1 MAIDFATFTKVAPH
15 VAAVRKPVLI
25 RGRHGVGKSEVVYQI
40 AEGLGMPVVERR
52 ASQMTEGDLV
62 GLPSTDGNV
71 TSFNPPDWFKTSCD
85 NPVILF
91 LDEVDR
97 ATIEVRQGIFELT
110 DSRKLNGH
118 ILHSDTL
125 IFAAVNG
132 GEHGDQYQV
141 GEMDPAE
148 LDRWTVF
155 DVEPTVEDW
164 LNWGKEKVDGMV
176 WDFINQNRIHLE
188 HTGDFEPN
196 KIYPS
201 RRSWVRLNQ
210 CFSGAGLLEED
221 GDISLLFPLA
231 VGFVGFEAAVSLK
244 DFIANYEWQVTIEN
258 ILDDGKIEMTG
269 KFGIN
274 DHNAMVEKME
284 SKEIFKAQLS
294 PERIENLAR
303 YFMVLPSE
311 VGMKL
316 WTVIGQGENENVIA
330 FHGSSV
336 GKKSISA
343 HLVELM
349 TGKNTN
355 ADEDSDNE

>member
-1 MAIDFATFTKVAPH
+1 
-15 VAAVRKPVLI
+15 
-25 RGRHGVGKSEVVYQI
+25 
-40 AEGLGMPVVERR
+40 
-52 ASQMTEGDLV
+52 
-62 GLPSTDGNV
+62 
-71 TSFNPPDWFKTSCD
+71 
-85 NPVILF
+85 
-91 LDEVDR
+91 
-97 ATIEVRQGIFELT
+97 
-110 DSRKLNGH
+110 
-118 ILHSDTL
+118 
-125 IFAAVNG
+125 
-132 GEHGDQYQV
+132 
-141 GEMDPAE
+141 
-148 LDRWTVF
+148 
-155 DVEPTVEDW
+155 
-164 LNWGKEKVDGMV
+164 
-176 WDFINQNRIHLE
+176 
-188 HTGDFEPN
+188 
-196 KIYPS
+196 
-201 RRSWVRLNQ
+201 
-210 CFSGAGLLEED
+210 
-221 GDISLLFPLA
+221 LFPLA

-258 ILDDGKIEMTG
+258 ILDDGKIDMTE

-349 TGKNTN
+349 TGKNID
-355 ADEDSDNE
+355 ADEA